1 MEYSKTLIQNIVLC
15 LLFLLSA
22 VGAFAQSKISKI
34 EFCGSSIDWTPGKD
48 SITLYFRAFDA
59 QNKRVR
65 GTTLSTYDLHFGE
78 NGKEIATESG
88 KIININSGCRIPKD
102 YTFSVLV
109 DLGLSDEGKK
119 VVFKAIEDLVRST
132 PDSCV
137 YLSFFNDRVTS
148 SHLVTKGNLGEF
160 KNFLDGNTSNKKFFF
175 GALYAKLVEFSQQK
189 AKLEDKVAYVDGYVR
204 NAAIAK
210 RAKNSPDKS
219 LLFVFTEGDN
229 APNSDDG
236 IWVLD
241 FRKPSQT
248 SSEIPRTYAFFYSEM
263 GGNRD
268 MIDVLQAVC
277 NPKDSNSNFIQ
288 GRQGKFMPA
297 NDMAQVKKEFEESVS
312 EQMYDYQFVYR
323 VADDAVYQGG
333 TTHFT
338 ATWRGEEVGAGD
350 FSIGD
355 EHKSWPVRRESTVG
369 IATKLMWALLV
380 TLLTFFIFYL
390 VLKVLVPFIQSKG
403 FEAKY
408 YKRYVPQQN
417 VSRRICCYCKQEI
430 SEGQL
435 VVTKCSHIMH
445 VHCWKENGYKCA
457 EYGQNCK
464 TGIQRHVEWRGLF
477 SLRTLKDCRQ
487 TLAGICAAFVAWV
500 IYELTGQGL
509 FNGLAATLVG
519 WFYQHQEETVDLTQ
533 NCVTK
538 TSAFLTIGLLLGFF
552 LSLVFRYYDEYRKM
566 SWKTIL
572 KILGLSL
579 LNSFIGFVAF
589 ALGAAILC
597 LLLGVVAPTSVAWFY
612 SLPAYVL
619 FSICTTLA
627 LTIKSSIPMR
637 SALIGGVAS
646 SIIALGV
653 LSLTSVVGEM
663 NVLLDFIL
671 FGGGLGASLITV
683 RMLAE
688 KYFLLIKNGVRA
700 GQRIPI
706 HKWMNATGGG
716 RSVTIGMAGHC
727 EIQMNWEK
735 SNKVAKEHAQLFIDH
750 ERLLPVIKP
759 MAAGIHYNTRAILP
773 TGKPVV
779 LSNGDTF
786 KIGDTTFQYLETE

>member
-1 MEYSKTLIQNIVLC
+1 MEYSKTLIQKIGLC

-22 VGAFAQSKISKI
+22 VGAFAQSQISKI
-34 EFCGSSIDWTPGKD
+34 EFCGNSIDWTPGKD

-65 GTTLSTYDLHFGE
+65 GTALSTYDLHFGE
-78 NGKEIATESG
+78 NGKEIAPESG
-88 KIININSGCRIPKD
+88 KILNLNSGCRIPKE

-119 VVFKAIEDLVRST
+119 VVFKAIEDLVKST

-160 KNFLDGNTSNKKFFF
+160 KKFLDGNTSSRKFFF
-175 GALYAKLVEFSQQK
+175 GALYAKLAEFSQQK
-189 AKLEDKVAYVDGYVR
+189 AEHEDEVAYVDGYVR

-229 APNSDDG
+229 APSNYDNIEFSYVRDYP
-236 IWVLD
+236 VEASHL
-241 FRKPSQT
+241 
-248 SSEIPRTYAFFYSEM
+248 PRTFAFFYSVN
-263 GGNRD
+263 GGD
-268 MIDVLQAVC
+268 ELMKVVLHAVC
-277 NPKDSNSNFIQ
+277 TPQIDGNFIASH
-288 GRQGKFMPA
+288 QGKFMPV
-297 NDMAQVKKEFEESVS
+297 NEMAQVKKEFEESVS
-312 EQMYDYQFVYR
+312 EQMYDYLLVYR
-323 VADDAVYQGG
+323 IADDAVYQGG

-355 EHKSWPVRRESTVG
+355 EHKSWPVRVESSVG
-369 IATKLMWALLV
+369 IATKLIWALLV
-380 TLLTFFIFYL
+380 TLLTFFIFFL
-390 VLKVLVPFIQSKG
+390 VLKVIVPFIQSKG

-430 SEGQL
+430 TEGQL

-477 SLRTLKDCRQ
+477 SLRTLKDCQQ

-500 IYELTGQGL
+500 IYELTGQGM
-509 FNGLAATLVG
+509 FDSLAATLVG
-519 WFYQHQEETVDLTQ
+519 WFYQHQEEAVNLTQ

-566 SWKTIL
+566 SWKTML
-572 KILGLSL
+572 KIVGLSL
-579 LNSFIGFVAF
+579 LNSLIGFVAF

-597 LLLGVVAPTSVAWFY
+597 LLLGVVAPTSVAWYY
-612 SLPAYVL
+612 SLPAYIM

-637 SALIGGVAS
+637 SALIGGVVS
-646 SIIALGV
+646 SVIALGV
-653 LSLTSVVGEM
+653 LSLTSLVGEM

-688 KYFLLIKNGVRA
+688 KYFLLIQNGVRA

-750 ERLLPVIKP
+750 ERQLPVIKP